1 MRIKTEE
8 DFMKMALAT
17 AIAIEM
23 SPIIKESML
32 AVYDFALEIET
43 KHGHKT
49 TVEDMKENTVQF
61 LTDASNH
68 NPLPIPQEFE
78 PEIIGKCY
86 GAWLWCLNMVEMV
99 ENKHEVLTAM
109 SELHGMFDNIQKR
122 EFQENNR

>member
-1 MRIKTEE
+1 MRIETEE
-8 DFMKMALAT
+8 DFMKLALAT
-17 AIAIEM
+17 AMAIET

-32 AVYDFALEIET
+32 AVYDLALDIET

-49 TVEDMKENTVQF
+49 TVKDMKENTVEF
-61 LTDASNH
+61 LTDVSNKQ
-68 NPLPIPQEFE
+68 PLPIPEEFE

-99 ENKHEVLTAM
+99 ETKQEMMEAMAEVV
-109 SELHGMFDNIQKR
+109 GMFNDLEKR

>member
-1 MRIKTEE
+1 MRIETEE

-17 AIAIEM
+17 AMAIEM

-32 AVYDFALEIET
+32 AVYDLALEIET

-49 TVEDMKENTVQF
+49 TVEDMKENTVDF
-61 LTDASNH
+61 LTDVSKH
-68 NPLPIPQEFE
+68 NPMPTPQEFE
-78 PEIIGKCY
+78 PEVIAKCY

-99 ENKHEVLTAM
+99 ESKHEMMAAM
-109 SELHGMFDNIQKR
+109 SELNGLFTKLQKR

>member
-1 MRIKTEE
+1 MRIETEE

-17 AIAIEM
+17 AMAIEM

-32 AVYDFALEIET
+32 AVYDLALEIET

-49 TVEDMKENTVQF
+49 TVENMKENTVNF

-68 NPLPIPQEFE
+68 APMPTPQEFE

-99 ENKHEVLTAM
+99 EDKHEVLAAM
-109 SELHGMFDNIQKR
+109 SELNGMFDKIQKR